1 MKDNASARRAKKVLT
16 AARSA
21 LARLGGATTKGLQQ
35 SAELILKSK
44 GDIIITGIGKS
55 GFIGQK
61 IAATLTSLGYRAS
74 FLHPVEAAHGDI
86 GALSEGD
93 VLIALSFS
101 GESKEVVRIVA
112 YAKKNFGVPV
122 IALTKSRHSS
132 LGVLADVAVEIK
144 IAGEGSPNDM
154 APMASTTATLVLG
167 DMLSAMLVEDSF
179 REDHFARLHPGGALG
194 LRSKKV
200 KEFMKVGETLPL
212 VREDESFSEALR
224 EMQEKR
230 LGAVGVVGTRR
241 KLSGIITDG
250 DVRRALIRGLDVA
263 NAAARDVMTKNPKY
277 IREEDSLESALREME
292 RYKITHLFVVG
303 SGGRPVGI
311 MHIHDIV
318 GDAFM

>member
-1 MKDNASARRAKKVLT
+1 MKDNASVRRAKKVLT

-21 LARLGGATTKGLQQ
+21 LARLGGATKELRQ
-35 SAELILKSK
+35 SAELILGSK

-55 GFIGQK
+55 GFVGQK
-61 IAATLTSLGYRAS
+61 IAATLTSLGYRAN

-86 GALSEGD
+86 GVLSKGD

-122 IALTKSRHSS
+122 IALTKSRRSS
-132 LGVLADVAVEIK
+132 LGALADVAVEIK
-144 IAGEGSPNDM
+144 ITGEGSPNDM

-167 DMLSAMLVEDSF
+167 DMLSAMLVNDSF

-200 KEFMKVGETLPL
+200 KEFMKVGKALPL
-212 VREDESFSEALR
+212 VREDEPFSEALQ
-224 EMQEKR
+224 EMQAKR
-230 LGAVGVVGTRR
+230 LGAVGIVGARG

-263 NAAARDVMTKNPKY
+263 SAAARDVMTKNPKY
-277 IREEDSLESALREME
+277 IREEDSLESTLCEME
-292 RYKITHLFVVG
+292 HHKITHLFVVG
-303 SGGRPVGI
+303 ASGKPVGI
-311 MHIHDIV
+311 IHIHDIV